1 MYDLQ
6 LFNEIDDIDHFTLA
20 VRKGRPFDRA
30 KAIGFIRRYAARY
43 EFVAALNAR
52 FDAADDELTDLDDQ
66 ALYDCLILIRNKMAG
81 HVGIQGF

>member
-20 VRKGRPFDRA
+20 VRKGKPFDRA

-43 EFVAALNAR
+43 DYVAALNAR
-52 FDAADDELTDLDDQ
+52 FDATGDELTDLDDQ
-66 ALYDCLILIRNKMAG
+66 ALYDCLILIRDAMAG